1 MPRAFGGGRET
12 KTSLSGPKRATIIT
26 MRNERTTAA
35 NVNRAGLDKKPSEV
49 AGMFNKVARRYDLT
63 NEALTLGQVH
73 LWRRG
78 VRQAIDAKPG
88 ERILDVAAGTGGSTA
103 ALAESGA
110 EVIACDLSEG
120 MIDVGRRRHPD
131 IEFVQGDATD
141 LPFESASF
149 DAVTISFGLRNV
161 DDTEKALREMA
172 RVVKPGGRLVIC
184 EFSRPSWKPFRVA
197 YGFYLE
203 QVIMRIASV
212 FSSDDE
218 AYEYLI
224 ESIQE
229 WPDQEHLGKLIA
241 RSGWD
246 HVQYRN
252 YTGGILAL
260 HRATRAQ

>member
-1 MPRAFGGGRET
+1 M
-12 KTSLSGPKRATIIT
+12 KD
-26 MRNERTTAA
+26 ERTTPAD
-35 NVNRAGLDKKPSEV
+35 VNRAGLDKNPREV

-78 VRQAIDAKPG
+78 MRRALGAQPG
-88 ERILDVAAGTGGSTA
+88 EKILDVAAGTGGSTA

-120 MIDVGRRRHPD
+120 MIEVGRRRHP
-131 IEFVQGDATD
+131 ELTFVQGDATD
-141 LPFESASF
+141 LPFETGEF

-161 DDTEKALREMA
+161 DNTEKALREMA
-172 RVVKPGGRLVIC
+172 RVTKPGGRLVIC
-184 EFSRPSWKPFRVA
+184 EFSRPTWAPFRAV

-203 QVIMRIASV
+203 QVIMRIASI

-241 RSGWD
+241 ASGWD

-260 HRATRAQ
+260 HRARRAQ